1 MATRRL
7 SVAVDGS
14 DHQVTDAV
22 GAAVVTAPIELT
34 VDTDALIASGLSATQ
49 ARLQVLMALDKLSAY
64 IETSGKFN
72 MPG

>member
-7 SVAVDGS
+7 SVAVEGN
-14 DHQVTDAV
+14 DHQITDAV
-22 GAAVVTAPIELT
+22 GAAVVTSPVELT
-34 VDTDALIASGLSATQ
+34 VDTDALIASGLSSAQ
-49 ARLQVLMALDKLSAY
+49 VRMQVLLALEKFAAY

>member
-7 SVAVDGS
+7 SIAVEGN
-14 DHQVTDAV
+14 DHQITDAV
-22 GAAVVTAPIELT
+22 GAAVVTAPVELT
-34 VDTDALIASGLSATQ
+34 FDSDALIASGLSATQ
-49 ARLQVLMALDKLSAY
+49 MRMQVLLALEKLAAY

>member
-7 SVAVDGS
+7 SVAVEGN

-22 GAAVVTAPIELT
+22 GVAVVTAPVELT
-34 VDTDALIASGLSATQ
+34 IDTDALIASGLSSTQ
-49 ARLQVLMALDKLSAY
+49 VRMQVLLALDKLHAY

>member
-7 SVAVDGS
+7 SVAVEAN

-22 GAAVVTAPIELT
+22 GAPVVTSPVELT
-34 VDTDALIASGLSATQ
+34 IDTDALIASGLSSTQ
-49 ARLQVLMALDKLSAY
+49 VRMQVLLALEKLHAY

>member
-7 SVAVDGS
+7 SVAVEGN

-22 GAAVVTAPIELT
+22 GAAVVTAPVELT
-34 VDTDALIASGLSATQ
+34 VDTDALIASGLSSTQ
-49 ARLQVLMALDKLSAY
+49 VRMQVLLALEKLGAY

>member
-7 SVAVDGS
+7 SVAVEGN

-22 GAAVVTAPIELT
+22 GAAVVTAPVELT
-34 VDTDALIASGLSATQ
+34 IDTDALIASGLSSTQ
-49 ARLQVLMALDKLSAY
+49 VRMQVLLALKKLHAY

>member
-7 SVAVDGS
+7 SIAVEGN

-22 GAAVVTAPIELT
+22 GAAVVTAPVELT
-34 VDTDALIASGLSATQ
+34 IDTDALIASGLSSTQ
-49 ARLQVLMALDKLSAY
+49 VRMQVLIALDKLHAY

>member
-1 MATRRL
+1 MATRRY
-7 SVAVDGS
+7 SVAVEGN

-22 GAAVVTAPIELT
+22 GAAVVTAPVELT

-49 ARLQVLMALDKLSAY
+49 VRMQVLLAIEKLHAY

>member
-1 MATRRL
+1 MATRRY
-7 SVAVDGS
+7 SVAVEGN

-22 GAAVVTAPIELT
+22 GAAVVTSPVELT
-34 VDTDALIASGLSATQ
+34 VDTDALIASGLSSTQ
-49 ARLQVLMALDKLSAY
+49 VRMQVLLALEKLHAY

>member
-7 SVAVDGS
+7 SIAVEGN

-22 GAAVVTAPIELT
+22 GAAVVTAPVELT
-34 VDTDALIASGLSATQ
+34 IDTDALIASGLSSTQ
-49 ARLQVLMALDKLSAY
+49 VRMQVLLALEKLGAY
-64 IETSGKFN
+64 IESSGKFN

>member
-7 SVAVDGS
+7 SIAVEGN

-22 GAAVVTAPIELT
+22 GAAVVTAPVELT
-34 VDTDALIASGLSATQ
+34 IDTDGLIASGLSSTQ
-49 ARLQVLMALDKLSAY
+49 IRMQVLLALEKLHAY

>member
-7 SVAVDGS
+7 SVAVEAN

-22 GAAVVTAPIELT
+22 GAAVVTSPVELT
-34 VDTDALIASGLSATQ
+34 IDTDALIASGLSSTQ
-49 ARLQVLMALDKLSAY
+49 VRMQVLLALEKLGAY

>member
-7 SVAVDGS
+7 SIAVEGN

-22 GAAVVTAPIELT
+22 GAAVVTAPVELT
-34 VDTDALIASGLSATQ
+34 IDTDALIASGLSSTQ
-49 ARLQVLMALDKLSAY
+49 VRMQVLLALDKLHAY

>member
-1 MATRRL
+1 MATRRY
-7 SVAVDGS
+7 SVAVEGN

-22 GAAVVTAPIELT
+22 GAAVVTAPVELT
-34 VDTDALIASGLSATQ
+34 VDTDALIASGLSSTQ
-49 ARLQVLMALDKLSAY
+49 VRMQVLLAIEKLHAY

>member
-7 SVAVDGS
+7 SIAVEGN

-22 GAAVVTAPIELT
+22 GAAVVTAPVELT
-34 VDTDALIASGLSATQ
+34 IDTDGLIALGLSSTQ
-49 ARLQVLMALDKLSAY
+49 LRMQVLLALEKLHAY

>member
-7 SVAVDGS
+7 SIAVEAS

-34 VDTDALIASGLSATQ
+34 IDTDGLIAAGLSSTQ
-49 ARLQVLMALDKLSAY
+49 VRVQVLMALEKLHAY